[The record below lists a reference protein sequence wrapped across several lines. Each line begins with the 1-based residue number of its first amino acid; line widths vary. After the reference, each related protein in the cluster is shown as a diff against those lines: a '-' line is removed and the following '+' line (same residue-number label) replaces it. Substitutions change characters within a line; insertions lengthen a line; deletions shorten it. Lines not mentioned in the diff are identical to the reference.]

1 MNPTILDKE
10 KHRDLRVITTR
21 GAAYG
26 EDVHF
31 VPVVADELPSL
42 ILEYPVILMEDK
54 QGGQFGM
61 YALLGFDPGENLYL
75 DGEDWGARYIP
86 AHLRRQP
93 FLVGVAGGDGSGTAQ
108 EAQGTVISIDMD
120 SRRISETEGERLF
133 NEDGSQTDFLGSVT
147 NLLSVMMGS
156 FEATKMFVNTIK
168 EHDLIEPARMD
179 ITFANGEG
187 KRYEGLSTVS
197 DKKLSALP
205 DEAVIS
211 LHKKGYLQA
220 CYLLLASLGQV
231 PGLIERKNALLGE

>member
-1 MNPTILDKE
+1 MNPTILETE
-10 KHRDLRVITTR
+10 KHRDLRVITAR

-42 ILEYPVILMEDK
+42 VLEYPVILMEDK
-54 QGGQFGM
+54 QGGQFGL

-75 DGEDWGARYIP
+75 DGEKWGARYIP

-93 FLVGVAGGDGSGTAQ
+93 FLVGVAGGQGASQD
-108 EAQGTVISIDMD
+108 AQGTVISVDMD
-120 SRRISETEGERLF
+120 SKRVSETDGERLF
-133 NEDGSQTDFLGSVT
+133 NEDGSQTEYLASIT

-156 FEATKMFVNTIK
+156 FEATKAFVSAIK

-179 ITFANGEG
+179 IKFANGEDR
-187 KRYEGLSTVS
+187 RYEGLCTVS
-197 DKKLSALP
+197 DKKLAALP
-205 DEAVIS
+205 DEAVAT

-231 PGLIERKNALLGE
+231 PGLIERKNALLGN

>member
-10 KHRDLRVITTR
+10 KHRDLRVITAR

-26 EDVHF
+26 EEVHF

-42 ILEYPVILMEDK
+42 VLEYPVILMKDK
-54 QGGQFGM
+54 QGGQFGL

-75 DGEDWGARYIP
+75 DGEEWGARYIP

-93 FLVGVAGGDGSGTAQ
+93 FLVAVAGGDGSGTAQ
-108 EAQGTVISIDMD
+108 ESQGTVISIDID
-120 SRRISETEGERLF
+120 SKRISETEGERLF
-133 NEDGSQTDFLGSVT
+133 NEDGSQTEYLASVT

-156 FEATKMFVNTIK
+156 FEATRMFVAALK

-179 ITFANGEG
+179 IVFADGEE
-187 KRYEGLSTVS
+187 KRYEGLCTVS

-205 DEAVIS
+205 DDAVTT

-231 PGLIERKNALLGE
+231 PGLIERKNAQLGE